1 MCFLNSQH
9 LQRRTGKKNSN
20 DMESLTSLPA
30 DGPFTG
36 RAYIRRGLK
45 PEYFFCLL
53 VAGPI
58 TGRAY
63 KGGGGG
69 VITEILRYIND
80 GSKAILGFEI

>member
-1 MCFLNSQH
+1 MFSEFTTPRKKN
-9 LQRRTGKKNSN
+9 RKKNSN
-20 DMESLTSLPA
+20 DMESLTLPA
-30 DGPFTG
+30 DGPLTG
-36 RAYIRRGLK
+36 RAYIRRGLN